1 MTGLD
6 FEAQLEEQLK
16 TIQPFYKLLHAYV
29 RKKLRE
35 RYGADRILEDGPIPA
50 HILGKIFWF
59 AYDCQG
65 KFHFLNH
72 INL

>member
-65 KFHFLNH
+65 KFHF
-72 INL
+72 